1 MVVGFTTTFAISAY
15 DITTKLLIHVQ
26 TKRLKYIYTPIKYF
40 LNIISS
46 TNQLF
51 QISIFIISLNI
62 TYIKYYYCHSITV
75 LSFISLIF

>member
-1 MVVGFTTTFAISAY
+1 MNNVEQPVCNEDWFV
-15 DITTKLLIHVQ
+15 HVNSRSNE
-26 TKRLKYIYTPIKYF
+26 TVNIYIYTPIKYF

-62 TYIKYYYCHSITV
+62 TYINNYIII
-75 LSFISLIF
+75 LFIIKNIIKVVSLC